1 MKRVHIAQIPMRDY
15 RITNSRTHAR
25 TRTHTRIRTRTHATH
40 TRTHSHPHTHTHTCN
55 THAHTLSPAPAP
67 ARTHM
72 QHTLAHHILGI
83 VTGYTTSIVGNKT
96 LEWIKS
102 VVESGATHKPFF
114 AYMGPHAPHLPSTP
128 APWYADHPVGNT
140 PVPKQ
145 IYYNYSGVGK
155 HAFGA
160 LPSLAAQN
168 VAIDEAA
175 IAQEHSNRL
184 KTLLSVDDIVG
195 VIHSYLVSVNEWDN
209 TYWLQTSDHGTL

>member
-1 MKRVHIAQIPMRDY
+1 M
-15 RITNSRTHAR
+15 
-25 TRTHTRIRTRTHATH
+25 
-40 TRTHSHPHTHTHTCN
+40 
-55 THAHTLSPAPAP
+55 
-67 ARTHM
+67 
-72 QHTLAHHILGI
+72 
-83 VTGYTTSIVGNKT
+83 VGNST
-96 LEWIKS
+96 LQWIKS
-102 VVESGATHKPFF
+102 VVESGADHKPFF

-175 IAQEHSNRL
+175 IALEHSNRL

-195 VIHSYLVSVNEWDN
+195 ALHSYLVSVNEWDN
-209 TYWLQTSDHGTL
+209 TYWLQTSDHGALECCACVASWQHGSVAAWLHVQSAEVYIYSTNVLMYPC